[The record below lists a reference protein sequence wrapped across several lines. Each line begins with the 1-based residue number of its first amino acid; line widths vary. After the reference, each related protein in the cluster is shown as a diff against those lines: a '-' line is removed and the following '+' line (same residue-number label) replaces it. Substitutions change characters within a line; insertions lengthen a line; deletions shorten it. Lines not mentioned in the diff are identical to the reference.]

1 MSKENSRKSGKRRR
15 YVSNSEDN
23 ISLYASDELEDAD
36 VDEIKMLTERS
47 KSSKATGRNERETT
61 ANETKLLQ
69 DFANSLD
76 ATGDKIEQ
84 VLADIALKRCGKK
97 LSFENIKSLIENT
110 NSLKTALK

>member
-23 ISLYASDELEDAD
+23 ISLEDELEDAD
-36 VDEIKMLTERS
+36 IDDIKMLTER
-47 KSSKATGRNERETT
+47 SKATGRNERETT

-76 ATGDKIEQ
+76 EDDATGDKIQQ
-84 VLADIALKRCGKK
+84 VLADIALKRWGKK
-97 LSFENIKSLIENT
+97 LSFEKIKSLIENT